1 MDQEEK
7 QEITQV
13 NKGLPSKADK
23 DRMVDGFYRDLE
35 QDPEK
40 QEENRRK
47 IDLMIL
53 FNVIFEGV
61 IDPEAVYHGRVILAQ
76 LLREGDL
83 STEKLEEAFVKYW
96 QNQQTLLKEERA
108 ILLRRLFDAVFV
120 EGLEG
125 RANKERVRVLIDIL
139 EGKRVKNEEILKVLE
154 Q

>member
-13 NKGLPSKADK
+13 SKGLPSKADK
-23 DRMVDGFYRDLE
+23 DKMVDGFYRALE
-35 QDPEK
+35 QDPGK

-53 FNVIFEGV
+53 FNITLEGV
-61 IDPEAVYHGRVILAQ
+61 IDPESGYYGRVLLMQ

-83 STEKLEEAFVKYW
+83 STEKLEETFSKYW
-96 QNQQTLLKEERA
+96 QNQQTLLKEERV
-108 ILLRRLFDAVFV
+108 ILVRRLFDAVFV

-139 EGKRVKNEEILKVLE
+139 EGKRVKNEEILKVLK